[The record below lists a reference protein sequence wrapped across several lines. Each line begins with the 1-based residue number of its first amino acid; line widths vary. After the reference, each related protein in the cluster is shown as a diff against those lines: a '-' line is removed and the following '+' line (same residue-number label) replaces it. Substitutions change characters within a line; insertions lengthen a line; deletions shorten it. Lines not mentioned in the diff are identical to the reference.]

1 MAARGLKRA
10 AYTVALAFGTLLWLS
25 VLLLFSQVAQ
35 NSDEFARLQPWIL
48 LVNVIGIAVL
58 ALLIVGNFV
67 RLVADYRR
75 HVPGSRLKVRMMTML
90 VVLTVTPLLI
100 VYTFAVQF
108 INRGIDSWFD
118 VDVAQGLDNALE
130 LSQTAFDIQ
139 MSENLS
145 ELRAMAQRLSTS
157 GRADLF
163 SELDQLRRQSGALE
177 LTIFGTSN
185 QILATSSP
193 DPDPLVQ
200 PGTAQQELIFQLR
213 QRTAGGAFNPDLT
226 GVAGDE
232 SVFQLTSG
240 DVGDFCCATLEPP
253 QGSRGLEIIAAVKLI
268 SSVPT
273 GVGQGLQGRVSTTDE
288 RVLQGRF
295 AVEPRISELAE
306 LVEASVVEYRELD
319 FLRNAL
325 KYSFTLTLSLVLL
338 LTMLAAVY
346 GAFFSA
352 RRLVV
357 PIQQLM
363 AGTRAVARGDFET
376 QLPQPGRDEIGF
388 LVNSFNDMTQRLYS
402 AREETR
408 RTQQAVENERRKLAA
423 ILARLST
430 GVVSLEPDFRIRT
443 ANRAAGAILDVDL
456 DAHVGESLL
465 ELAKDRPLLSQFV
478 AVARAHLDDGDSEW
492 REQIMLRGEVGRRVL
507 MCACTGLSSEDQE
520 FSGYVIVFDDI
531 TALLQAQRD
540 AAWGEVA
547 RRLAHEIKNPLTP
560 IQLSAERLRRRYL
573 PGQLGDP
580 ELLDRATHTIIQQV
594 EAMKEMVNAFGD
606 YARTPEIDITRFD
619 LNELVRE
626 VTELYLHRE
635 RPLAVQLDLDSS
647 LPLVEADAGR
657 IRQVLHNLIRN
668 ALEAMERQGDE
679 RLAIATRHVVSA
691 EAPTVEI
698 KVADNGPGLGADIVD
713 QIFEP
718 YVTSKEKGTGLG
730 LAIVKKLVEEHGGH
744 IEARNSEQGG
754 AVISILLPISGEA
767 GVTVPDASRRP
778 SKRRQHA

>member
-1 MAARGLKRA
+1 VAAGRLKRA

-75 HVPGSRLKVRMMTML
+75 HVPGSRLKARMMTML

-118 VDVAQGLDNALE
+118 VDVAQGLENALE

-139 MSENLS
+139 MSENLA

-157 GRADLF
+157 GRTDVF
-163 SELDQLRRQSGALE
+163 GELDQLRRESGALE
-177 LTIFGTSN
+177 LTIFGMSN

-213 QRTAGGAFNPDLT
+213 QRAAGGTFNPDL
-226 GVAGDE
+226 AGDD
-232 SVFQLTSG
+232 SVFQLAPG

-253 QGSRGLEIIAAVKLI
+253 QGGGGYEIIAAVNLI

-273 GVGQGLQGRVSTTDE
+273 GVMQGLQGRVSTSDE

-408 RTQQAVENERRKLAA
+408 RTQQAVENERRKLAV

-430 GVVSLEPDFRIRT
+430 GVISLEPDLRIRT
-443 ANRAAGAILDVDL
+443 ANRAAGAILGVDL

-478 AVARAHLDDGDSEW
+478 AVARAHLDDGNAEW
-492 REQIMLRGEVGRRVL
+492 REQIMLRGDVGRRVL
-507 MCACTGLSSEDQE
+507 MCACTGLSGEDQE

-531 TALLQAQRD
+531 TALMQAQRD

-635 RPLAVQLDLDSS
+635 RPLAVELDLDSS

-657 IRQVLHNLIRN
+657 VRQVLHNLIRN
-668 ALEAMERQGDE
+668 ALEAMERQSDE
-679 RLAIATRHVVSA
+679 RLTISTRHVVSA
-691 EAPTVEI
+691 EVPTVEI
-698 KVADNGPGLGADIVD
+698 MVADNGPGFGADIAD

-744 IEARNSEQGG
+744 IEARNAEHGG
-754 AVISILLPISGEA
+754 AVISILLPISGEF
-767 GVTVPDASRRP
+767 GVTVHDTARRP